1 MKYFTDITTLDALK
15 AEYRRLVLKH
25 HPDCGGDTE
34 TMKQINLEYERT
46 HEQLKHA
53 WNTTHDAEHQCTEAP
68 EEFRDIIEALL
79 KMGGVEVELCG
90 CWLWI
95 SGNTYAYKDQL
106 KALGCSWAS
115 KKKMWSW
122 HHKERRYALWEV
134 APEVRCHIYNK
145 VYVGVQFKAGSF
157 NYKLGGKGRQGDLMG
172 GGFTLGCV
180 LPMGRHCAVDL
191 GMALGG
197 LHASYDV
204 YTVAGRHRIRTGS
217 VSKNWWGPTDVG
229 LTLVY
234 NLK

>member
-25 HPDCGGDTE
+25 HPDRGGDTE
-34 TMKQINLEYERT
+34 VMKQINLEYEQM

-79 KMGGVEVELCG
+79 KMDGVEVELCG
-90 CWLWI
+90 CWLWL

-122 HHKERRYALWEV
+122 HHKED
-134 APEVRCHIYNK
+134 
-145 VYVGVQFKAGSF
+145 GSRF
-157 NYKLGGKGRQGDLMG
+157 YRGKRSMNEIRSKYGSQL
-172 GGFTLGCV
+172 FTADGESS
-180 LPMGRHCAVDL
+180 G
-191 GMALGG
+191 
-197 LHASYDV
+197 
-204 YTVAGRHRIRTGS
+204 YTRIGATA
-217 VSKNWWGPTDVG
+217 
-229 LTLVY
+229 
-234 NLK
+234 